1 MFRKDRKS
9 RGGGVLL
16 YIKENLISV
25 DENCGEGTESIW
37 VKVKLDSK
45 KEICVGVCYRAP
57 ATNSEEEKKLIDT
70 IAEIARKP
78 CVIMGD
84 FNFPDINWD
93 LQEAGPRG
101 KDFLEQIQD
110 SFLIQKVSSPT
121 RGAAILDLVLTTEV
135 NLVSDMEIICP
146 IANCDHNVLLWHM
159 DYSNEKG
166 IGQELGQNLFKYD
179 RGNYSSL
186 NGKLLEYEWEG
197 IIEGKNV
204 NEIWNEL
211 KLKMINLRDE
221 FVPIRKLNKRKT
233 PQFVDTS
240 ILKRIKK
247 RNRMWKKY
255 RENPDVANETN
266 YKKERNEIINEIR
279 RAKKNFES
287 KLANKIKVENKAFYA
302 YVNSKRVCK
311 EKLGPLMDAT
321 TGRLI
326 CESAEIVNI
335 LNDYF
340 ASVFTNETEIE
351 KFELGQDVTDE
362 YSNVL
367 NNVEITNENFLKTIS
382 KIKRNKTEGIDGLNS
397 TLFIECGMGLVTP
410 LHKIF
415 SMSLDQSVM
424 PLDWK
429 MANVSPIFKKGS
441 KKDRGNYR
449 PVSLT
454 CHACKI
460 LERIIKDEIV
470 KFLEDNN
477 KLTSSQH
484 GFRCKRSCLTN
495 LLDFMKRILSFVDE
509 GEPVDL
515 FFFDLQNAFDK
526 VPHKRLLYKIH
537 EMGIQGKVLRW
548 IEEWLIGRKQRVILN
563 GCESGWEDVTSGVPQ
578 GSVLGPIL
586 FLIYI
591 NDMEDKVSSL
601 F

>member
-1 MFRKDRKS
+1 
-9 RGGGVLL
+9 
-16 YIKENLISV
+16 
-25 DENCGEGTESIW
+25 
-37 VKVKLDSK
+37 
-45 KEICVGVCYRAP
+45 
-57 ATNSEEEKKLIDT
+57 
-70 IAEIARKP
+70 
-78 CVIMGD
+78 
-84 FNFPDINWD
+84 
-93 LQEAGPRG
+93 
-101 KDFLEQIQD
+101 
-110 SFLIQKVSSPT
+110 
-121 RGAAILDLVLTTEV
+121 
-135 NLVSDMEIICP
+135 
-146 IANCDHNVLLWHM
+146 
-159 DYSNEKG
+159 
-166 IGQELGQNLFKYD
+166 
-179 RGNYSSL
+179 
-186 NGKLLEYEWEG
+186 
-197 IIEGKNV
+197 
-204 NEIWNEL
+204 
-211 KLKMINLRDE
+211 
-221 FVPIRKLNKRKT
+221 
-233 PQFVDTS
+233 
-240 ILKRIKK
+240 
-247 RNRMWKKY
+247 MWKKY

-266 YKKERNEIINEIR
+266 YKKERNEIINKIR

-311 EKLGPLMDAT
+311 EKIGPLMDAT

-340 ASVFTNETEIE
+340 ATVFTNETEIE

-362 YSNVL
+362 YLNVL

-410 LHKIF
+410 LHTIF

-460 LERIIKDEIV
+460 LKRIIKDEIV

-495 LLDFMKRILSFVDE
+495 LLDFMERILSFVDE

-515 FFFDLQNAFDK
+515 FFFDLQKAFDK
-526 VPHKRLLYKIH
+526 V
-537 EMGIQGKVLRW
+537 
-548 IEEWLIGRKQRVILN
+548 
-563 GCESGWEDVTSGVPQ
+563 
-578 GSVLGPIL
+578 
-586 FLIYI
+586 
-591 NDMEDKVSSL
+591 
-601 F
+601 